1 MVASLFR
8 VRVTTRRVYALGALA
23 AVLFGYDSGIIGAAI
38 LFIPQELPLTPIQEG
53 AVVSGTVFGAMV
65 GALGS
70 GPAADRLGRQRILL
84 AAGVVFTVGALGAG
98 VAATVAVLVVFRF
111 ILGLGVGI
119 ASVMVPL
126 YLAEMAPARDRG
138 VITSL
143 NQYMIIVGT
152 ALAAAVGYGL
162 AFTGSWRWML
172 LLGVFPAV
180 VLTVGMFAMPDT
192 PRSLVRRG
200 HAEHARAVLV
210 GLRGDTV
217 LAEREFTEIMELER
231 QQHDTRPSARLS
243 DPWVRRLLLL
253 GALLAIFQQITGIGT
268 IVYAPTVLAGF
279 GVAELTALLFGF
291 LNGLLN
297 ILTIALVVRAKVVDR
312 RGRKPILLVGL
323 VGMSA
328 SLFAVGV
335 AALILPVGSTALFVI
350 AVAAFVV
357 FTNTFSATWGPV
369 LWVVLAEIFP
379 LAIRGSAMAIA
390 TLFNWLA
397 AFVVSLTFPTFTA
410 LAGAGTVFIVY
421 AAVGVVIFPIVWWM
435 VPETKERSLESL
447 EAAFRNGTPIR
458 PAERITAAPTT
469 TKPTAAE
476 TGGTT

>member
-1 MVASLFR
+1 MVESTFR
-8 VRVTTRRVYALGALA
+8 VQVTTRRVYALGALA
-23 AVLFGYDSGIIGAAI
+23 AVLFGYDGGIIGAAI
-38 LFIPQELPLTPIQEG
+38 LFIRQDVPLTSWQQG
-53 AVVSGTVFGAMV
+53 AVVGATVFGAMV

-70 GPAADRLGRQRILL
+70 GPAADRVGRQQMLL
-84 AAGVVFTVGALGAG
+84 AAGVVFAVGALGSG
-98 VAATVAVLVVFRF
+98 VASTVAMLVLFRF
-111 ILGLGVGI
+111 IVGLAIGI

-152 ALAAAVGYGL
+152 ALSAAIGYLL

-180 VLTVGMFAMPDT
+180 VLIVGMLAMPDT
-192 PRSLVRRG
+192 PRSLIRRG
-200 HAEHARAVLV
+200 YAEQGSAVLV

-231 QQHDTRPSARLS
+231 QQRDTRTGARLS
-243 DPWVRRLLLL
+243 APWVRRLLVL

-268 IVYAPTVLAGF
+268 IVYVPTVLADF
-279 GVAELTALLFGF
+279 GMSTRTALLFGF

-297 ILTIALVVRAKVVDR
+297 IMTITIIVRAKIVDR
-312 RGRKPILLVGL
+312 RGRKPILLAGL

-328 SLFAVGV
+328 SLLTVGV
-335 AALILPVGSTALFVI
+335 AALIFPVNSSTLFVM
-350 AVAAFVV
+350 AMAAFIV

-369 LWVVLAEIFP
+369 LWVILAEIFP

-397 AFVVSLTFPTFTA
+397 AFLVSLTFPGLTA
-410 LAGAGTVFIVY
+410 LAGAGAIY
-421 AAVGVVIFPIVWWM
+421 LAYGAASVVIFPIVWRM

-447 EAAFRNGTPIR
+447 EAEFRNDLR
-458 PAERITAAPTT
+458 PRGLKSQPR
-469 TKPTAAE
+469 
-476 TGGTT
+476 

>member
-1 MVASLFR
+1 MVAFLFR
-8 VRVTTRRVYALGALA
+8 ARVTTRRVYALGALA
-23 AVLFGYDSGIIGAAI
+23 AALFGYDSGIIGAAI
-38 LFIPQELPLTPIQEG
+38 LFIPQELPLTPLQAG
-53 AVVSGTVFGAMV
+53 VVVSAMVVGAMV

-84 AAGVVFTVGALGAG
+84 AAGVVFTAGALGAG
-98 VAATVAVLVVFRF
+98 TAVTVAVLVVFRF

-126 YLAEMAPARDRG
+126 YLAEMAPAADRG
-138 VITSL
+138 VVTSL

-152 ALAAAVGYGL
+152 ALSAAIGYAL

-172 LLGVFPAV
+172 LIGVFPAI
-180 VLTVGMFAMPDT
+180 VLTVGMLAMTDT

-200 HAEHARAVLV
+200 HGDQARAVLV
-210 GLRGDTV
+210 SLRGDPD
-217 LAEREFTEIMELER
+217 LAEREFNEITALER
-231 QQHDTRPSARLS
+231 QQRDTRTGARLS
-243 DPWVRRLLLL
+243 APWVRRLLLL

-279 GVAELTALLFGF
+279 GVSTLTALLFGF
-291 LNGLLN
+291 LNGLVN
-297 ILTIALVVRAKVVDR
+297 ILTIAVVVRAKVVDR
-312 RGRKPILLVGL
+312 RGRKPVLLAGL

-335 AALILPVGSTALFVI
+335 AALILPVGSSALFVI

-369 LWVVLAEIFP
+369 LWVLLAEIFP
-379 LAIRGSAMAIA
+379 LAIRGTAMAIA

-397 AFVVSLTFPTFTA
+397 AFVVSLTFPTLTA
-410 LAGAGTVFIVY
+410 LAGAGTVFIAY
-421 AAVGVVIFPIVWWM
+421 AAVGVVIFPIVWRM
-435 VPETKERSLESL
+435 VPETKQCSLESL
-447 EAAFRNGTPIR
+447 EAAFRHGTRIR
-458 PAERITAAPTT
+458 PAKRSTNEPAA
-469 TKPTAAE
+469 AG

>member
-1 MVASLFR
+1 MVASSFQA
-8 VRVTTRRVYALGALA
+8 RVTTRRVYALGALA
-23 AVLFGYDSGIIGAAI
+23 AVLFGYDNGIIGAAL
-38 LFIPQELPLTPIQEG
+38 LFIPQELPLTPLAAG
-53 AVVSGTVFGAMV
+53 AVVSATVFGAMV

-70 GPAADRLGRQRILL
+70 GPAADRQGRQRILL

-98 VAATVAVLVVFRF
+98 LAPTVTGLVLFRF
-111 ILGLGVGI
+111 ILGLAIGI
-119 ASVMVPL
+119 ASVIVPL
-126 YLAEMAPARDRG
+126 YLAEMAPAADRG
-138 VITSL
+138 AVTSL

-162 AFTGSWRWML
+162 AFAGSWRWML
-172 LLGVFPAV
+172 LIGVFPAI
-180 VLTVGMFAMPDT
+180 VLMVGMFFMPDT

-200 HAEHARAVLV
+200 HAEQGRAVLA

-217 LAEREFTEIMELER
+217 LAERELTEIMELER
-231 QQHDTRPSARLS
+231 QQHDARTGARLS
-243 DPWVRRLLLL
+243 APWVRRLLLL
-253 GALLAIFQQITGIGT
+253 GALLAIFQQVTGINA
-268 IVYAPTVLAGF
+268 IVYYAPTVLTSF
-279 GVAELTALLFGF
+279 GVSTHTALLFSF

-297 ILTIALVVRAKVVDR
+297 ILTIALVVRAKIVDR
-312 RGRKPILLVGL
+312 RGRKPVLLAGL

-335 AALILPVGSTALFVI
+335 AALIFPIGSTALFVI

-369 LWVVLAEIFP
+369 LWVLLAEIFP

-397 AFVVSLTFPTFTA
+397 AFVVSLTFPSFTA
-410 LAGAGTVFIVY
+410 FAGMGTVFIAY
-421 AAVGVVIFPIVWWM
+421 AAVGVVIFPIVWRM

-447 EAAFRNGTPIR
+447 AAAFRNGTQVQ
-458 PAERITAAPTT
+458 PAERAA
-469 TKPTAAE
+469 AD
-476 TGGTT
+476 TGGTA